1 MLPSARRHEAV
12 DVRFDRQPKPGK
24 RGRLQVIVIAG
35 AIRIETAKQS
45 EAVAAAIEMMEETH
59 KEKGCISYV
68 FSRDLTEAGA
78 FRLFEEWE
86 SQEALDLHFAA
97 PHMAKFQKV
106 LGGIGVKEM
115 AVQKYE
121 VSSVGPVR

>member
-1 MLPSARRHEAV
+1 M
-12 DVRFDRQPKPGK
+12 
-24 RGRLQVIVIAG
+24 IVIAG

-97 PHMAKFQKV
+97 PHMAKFQQV